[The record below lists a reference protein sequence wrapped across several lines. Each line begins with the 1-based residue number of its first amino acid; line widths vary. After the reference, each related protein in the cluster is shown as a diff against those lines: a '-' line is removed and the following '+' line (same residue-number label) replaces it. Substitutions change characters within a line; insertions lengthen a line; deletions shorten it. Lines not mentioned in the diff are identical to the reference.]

1 MRRTRFNKH
10 ESGPHKKS
18 GQKELPLWEWLM
30 RNPGAKEVQER
41 SREQMN
47 FQGECKTMQKVTER
61 CYGCKRS
68 LKDARAYKR
77 SLKDVREVRKCQK
90 ITKGQ
95 KDAGEITENT

>member
-1 MRRTRFNKH
+1 MRRTRFNKQ

-77 SLKDVREVRKCQK
+77 SQTMGKV
-90 ITKGQ
+90 
-95 KDAGEITENT
+95 